1 MPIPFLIGIG
11 AAVAMGGFGIKK
23 AVDASDRNDKA
34 RTIAERAQR
43 RVERAKKRA
52 EKSKKN
58 TQESLTKL
66 GQRKAD
72 VLTHTMPSFL
82 HAFEQVH
89 HIELTDSAGIQE
101 LSKFCLQEDD
111 LPELRELGEMATSF
125 VSGTASG
132 TVLGGA
138 AALGAY
144 GAVGYFGAASTG
156 AAISGLSGV
165 AATNATL
172 AWLGGG
178 SLAAGGLGVVGG
190 TAVLG
195 GLVAGPAIAVL
206 GWTMDSKSRAN
217 LARAKENED
226 QSKAMAAERATV
238 RDLCDGI
245 TERSIM
251 FTSLID
257 GLDAILAEQTK
268 YLGYILRETGTDY
281 RTYNPAQKKVVAR
294 ALSTAGALKA
304 AIDTPILK
312 EDGTLT
318 EESQAKAGEL
328 QEAMRLLLE

>member
-11 AAVAMGGFGIKK
+11 VAVAMGGFGVKK
-23 AVDASDRNDKA
+23 AVDASGRNDEA

-43 RVERAKKRA
+43 RVNRAKKRA
-52 EKSKKN
+52 EKSKEN
-58 TQESLTKL
+58 TQASLTKL
-66 GQRKAD
+66 GQRKAE

-101 LSKFCLQEDD
+101 LSKFCLQEGD

-125 VSGTASG
+125 ASG
-132 TVLGGA
+132 AASGAIGGGLV
-138 AALGAY
+138 ALGAY
-144 GAVGYFGAASTG
+144 GGVGALGAASTG

-178 SLAAGGLGVVGG
+178 SLAAGGLGVAGG

-226 QSKAMAAERATV
+226 QSKAMAAELATV

-245 TERSIM
+245 TERSSM
-251 FTSLID
+251 FTNLID
-257 GLDAILAEQTK
+257 GLDAILMKQTN
-268 YLGYILRETGTDY
+268 YLEYILRESGTDY
-281 RTYNPAQKKVVAR
+281 RAYNPAQKKVVAC

-328 QEAMRLLLE
+328 QEAMRLLLD